1 MESFIYVIATG
12 QYYYPILHVLQQPF
26 VIFQLADGE
35 CRKLLGALAV
45 CTFRTSYYRVSRRW
59 GFPELGVRQ
68 KWWFIMEN
76 SVKMIDM
83 IGCISHETSRIFSFI
98 LLFDRCLSYGIL
110 VNSRE
115 KNGSSAWPGQEV
127 HHSISS
133 RFLEW
138 SKAARYSGNSRILW
152 RYLPYI
158 KWRYLPYIWPIF

>member
-76 SVKMIDM
+76 SVKMDDGGTPI
-83 IGCISHETSRIFSFI
+83 
-98 LLFDRCLSYGIL
+98 
-110 VNSRE
+110 
-115 KNGSSAWPGQEV
+115 
-127 HHSISS
+127 
-133 RFLEW
+133 
-138 SKAARYSGNSRILW
+138 SGNLLLW
-152 RYLPYI
+152 GGFQDGTPNHPKLDQFGIESDPVTWGSQFRETPLVDRHDWLHLPWNLQNFQFYPTF
-158 KWRYLPYIWPIF
+158 W